1 MTDARHD
8 HPHRIDVHAH
18 FSPPEWIAAQGGSD
32 LPPPARNWTVA
43 KSIDDM
49 DRAGVETALL
59 SITTPGLWFVDKA
72 TSRKIARHCNEY
84 AATLRADHPGRF
96 GLFTA
101 LPLPDVEGA
110 LHEIAFGLDT
120 LKADGVGLLTSY
132 GNKWL
137 GDPAFDPVLEE
148 LNRRKAVAYVHPT
161 SPDCCR
167 NIVPGVPDAAIE
179 FGTDTTRTIA
189 RIVFGGAAAKF
200 PNIKWIFSHAGG
212 TMPFLLERFEGMAK
226 QPNYASKFPNGFA
239 EVARRF
245 HYDTAQAAN
254 KICMAALREIVPAS
268 RIVFGTDAPF
278 RISIDHVHGLQNCG
292 VFNAAELKAI
302 DRENALALLRP

>member
-1 MTDARHD
+1 MSNHD

-18 FSPPEWIAAQGGSD
+18 FAPPEWIAAQGQNII
-32 LPPPARNWTVA
+32 PAIKNWTVSW
-43 KSIDDM
+43 SIEDM
-49 DRAGVETALL
+49 DRAGVEKALL
-59 SITTPGLWFVDKA
+59 SITTPGLWFVNTETA
-72 TSRKIARHCNEY
+72 RKIARHSNEY
-84 AATLRADHPGRF
+84 AAKLRADHPGRF

-110 LHEIAFGLDT
+110 LKEIAFGLDT
-120 LKADGVGLLTSY
+120 LKADGVGLVTSY

-179 FGTDTTRTIA
+179 FGTDTTRCIA
-189 RIVFGGAAAKF
+189 RIVFSGAAARF
-200 PNIKWIFSHAGG
+200 PDIKWIFSHAGG
-212 TMPFLLERFEGMAK
+212 TMPFLAERFEGMAK
-226 QPNYASKFPNGFA
+226 LPNYAPKFPNGFA
-239 EVARRF
+239 PVARRF
-245 HYDTAQAAN
+245 SYDTAQAAN
-254 KICMAALREIVPAS
+254 KICMTALREIVPVS

-278 RISIDHVHGLQNCG
+278 RTSLEHVDGLKNCG
-292 VFNAAELKAI
+292 VFNEAELRGI
-302 DRENALALLRP
+302 GRDNAVALLKA

>member
-1 MTDARHD
+1 MAA
-8 HPHRIDVHAH
+8 PHRIDVHCH
-18 FSPPEWIAAQGGSD
+18 FAPPEWLAAQGQNII
-32 LPPPARNWTVA
+32 PAIKNWTVQW
-43 KSIDDM
+43 SLDDM
-49 DRAGVETALL
+49 DKAGVEKAIM
-59 SITTPGLWFVDKA
+59 SITTPGLWFESNERA
-72 TSRKIARHCNEY
+72 RKIARHANDY
-84 AATLRADHPGRF
+84 AAKMRADHPGRF
-96 GLFTA
+96 GIFTA
-101 LPLPDVEGA
+101 LPLPDVEGSLA
-110 LHEIAFGLDT
+110 EIAYGFDQ
-120 LKADGVGLLTSY
+120 LKADGVGLITSY

-137 GDPAFDPVLEE
+137 GDPAFDPVLDE

-200 PNIKWIFSHAGG
+200 PDIKWIFSHAGG

-226 QPNYASKFPNGFA
+226 QPNHASKFPNGFA

-245 HYDTAQAAN
+245 TYDTAQAAN
-254 KICMAALREIVPAS
+254 KICMTALREIVPTS

-278 RISIDHVHGLQNCG
+278 RTSIDHVHGLQNCG

-302 DRENALALLRP
+302 DRDNAVALLKA

>member
-1 MTDARHD
+1 MSDNHN

-18 FSPPEWIAAQGGSD
+18 FAPPEWIAAQGQNII
-32 LPPPARNWTVA
+32 PAIKNWTVA
-43 KSIDDM
+43 WSIEDM
-49 DRAGVETALL
+49 DRAGVEKAVL
-59 SITTPGLWFVDKA
+59 SITTPGLWFNDNETA
-72 TSRKIARHCNEY
+72 RKIARHSNEY
-84 AATLRADHPGRF
+84 AAKLRTDHPGRF

-110 LHEIAFGLDT
+110 LREIAYGLDT
-120 LKADGVGLLTSY
+120 LKADGVGLITSY
-132 GNKWL
+132 ANKWL

-189 RIVFGGAAAKF
+189 RIVFGGAAARF

-226 QPNYASKFPNGFA
+226 QPNHAAKFPNGFA
-239 EVARRF
+239 AVARRF
-245 HYDTAQAAN
+245 FYDTAQAAN
-254 KICMAALREIVPAS
+254 KICMTALREIVPAS

-278 RISIDHVHGLQNCG
+278 RTSLEHVEGLKNCG
-292 VFNAAELKAI
+292 VFDAAELKAI
-302 DRENALALLRP
+302 DRDNAVALLRN